1 MLYLCACTRETRCC
15 SGQLD
20 LCEKFWAERSAS
32 TPLGQLLDASFSVHA
47 VAPLPLLQ
55 LLTALVGSYASA
67 NTALQELCHNGDPHS
82 PGKAPNTLAV
92 ALPASQEGKLWQRR
106 SSSSGQCD
114 VELLHTYRVPDSGVV
129 LQKGSVGRYVKLTA
143 AAASDAAAGDREGP
157 QQGQVLVSFVMNY
170 NILEVVLLR
179 LQRAASA
186 AEAARYS
193 SCGSSS
199 DAASSAAALELLN
212 EAAAG
217 LKLLDSIASYYGA
230 ALRAMEAHMLLWDCV
245 QVLNRAGL
253 MHCMRTIIGDA
264 RLTVQ
269 DLRKVTLC

>member
-1 MLYLCACTRETRCC
+1 MHTCTRETHCC

-32 TPLGQLLDASFSVHA
+32 TPLGQLLDAAFSVHA

-106 SSSSGQCD
+106 SSNSSSGQCD

-143 AAASDAAAGDREGP
+143 AGASDTAAGNREGL

-193 SCGSSS
+193 SSGSSR
-199 DAASSAAALELLN
+199 DAASSAAALELLT

-217 LKLLDSIASYYGA
+217 LKLLDSIAGFYGA
-230 ALRAMEAHMLLWDCV
+230 ALRAMEAHMLLWNCV

>member
-1 MLYLCACTRETRCC
+1 M
-15 SGQLD
+15 
-20 LCEKFWAERSAS
+20 CEKFWAERSAS
-32 TPLGQLLDASFSVHA
+32 TPLGQLLDAAFSVHA

-55 LLTALVGSYASA
+55 LLTALVSNYASA

-82 PGKAPNTLAV
+82 PGKAPNALAL
-92 ALPASQEGKLWQRR
+92 ALPASQEGRLWQRR
-106 SSSSGQCD
+106 SSSSSGQCD

-143 AAASDAAAGDREGP
+143 AAASDAATTATAAAGDRERL
-157 QQGQVLVSFVMNY
+157 QQGQVLVSFIVNY

-193 SCGSSS
+193 SSSGSSS
-199 DAASSAAALELLN
+199 DAASSAAALELLT

-253 MHCMRTIIGDA
+253 MHCTRTIIGDA

-269 DLRKVTLC
+269 DLRKVTL